1 MFLVEC
7 EVELAFVGI
16 SLFSL
21 YSYGHATTSHNH
33 CLLHFIST
41 LKFSSAKHMLS
52 FRDFLEIERYIFHC
66 RQRELHTLKGH
77 VESVVKLKGLDIET
91 IQQSYTV

>member
-1 MFLVEC
+1 MFLVGC
-7 EVELAFVGI
+7 EVELVFVGI
-16 SLFSL
+16 SFFSL
-21 YSYGHATTSHNH
+21 YSYGHATTSHIH
-33 CLLHFIST
+33 CLLHFIFT
-41 LKFSSAKHMLS
+41 KLSSAKHMLI
-52 FRDFLEIERYIFHC
+52 FRDFLEIEHYIFHC